1 MNNRILKPAF
11 FAVLFVFVSLGAAIV
26 VAQDVDV
33 TFTKWLTELPNME
46 GVVGG
51 AVGTGTFAGE
61 VLNFVPGDDVTN
73 IEALYHFNGE
83 SHSFTAHVFVTENAA
98 TQTAEITGVV
108 TDGWLQ
114 DRQVRGN
121 YTVISCPDQ
130 TNGVCYQGSLLLT
143 SEAVAEPEASREDQV
158 MTILQIN
165 YTFDG
170 TRAEQ
175 TALVTPMAEPIS
187 TVPGL
192 IWKVWLMNEADNE
205 AGGIYLFESREA
217 AEAFVTSEAVAAFAA
232 NPAISDIDAKMFEAV
247 ADLSEI
253 TRGPLSL
260 PEPA

>member
-1 MNNRILKPAF
+1 MYNRVLKPAF
-11 FAVLFVFVSLGAAIV
+11 FAALFVFISLGAAVV

-33 TFTKWLTELPNME
+33 TFTKWLTEFPNME
-46 GVVGG
+46 GIVGG
-51 AVGTGTFAGE
+51 EVGTGTFAGE
-61 VLNFVPGDDVTN
+61 VLDFVPGDEVTN
-73 IEALYHFNGE
+73 IEALYRFNGE

-98 TQTAEITGVV
+98 TQTAEITGVI

-121 YTVISCPDQ
+121 YTVISCPDR
-130 TNGVCYQGSLLLT
+130 TNGVCYEGSLRLT
-143 SEAVAEPEASREDQV
+143 TEMAAEQDVALEDQV

-165 YTFDG
+165 YTFAG
-170 TRAEQ
+170 SRADL
-175 TALVTPMAEPIS
+175 TTLVTPMAEPIAA
-187 TVPGL
+187 VPGL
-192 IWKVWLMNEADNE
+192 IWKVWLMDEANQL

-247 ADLSEI
+247 ESLSEI